1 MQDHR
6 AALGETGEDDPLG
19 GDALGALFIDEGD
32 DLVGGG
38 VQLVFVDGP
47 RRTEGKDVVPARHD
61 PAAIDR
67 HRLARRL
74 GEDEAGARQDHLQG
88 FGHRLE
94 VGTVGAQAV
103 QPDDAGVG
111 IRGIE
116 DQGFAHNGSRQ
127 GAYAFGMGGPFD
139 NRRFPARKSA
149 RLSQI
154 MHSPI
159 SRGCALL
166 REVRRARRSSP
177 AAVAPPAAPAGA
189 AALAVTVRRPARE
202 ATGAGPAVHPGAAK
216 GVANR

>member
-1 MQDHR
+1 
-6 AALGETGEDDPLG
+6 
-19 GDALGALFIDEGD
+19 
-32 DLVGGG
+32 
-38 VQLVFVDGP
+38 
-47 RRTEGKDVVPARHD
+47 
-61 PAAIDR
+61 
-67 HRLARRL
+67 
-74 GEDEAGARQDHLQG
+74 
-88 FGHRLE
+88 
-94 VGTVGAQAV
+94 
-103 QPDDAGVG
+103 
-111 IRGIE
+111 
-116 DQGFAHNGSRQ
+116 RQ

-166 REVRRARRSSP
+166 REVRRVRRSSP
-177 AAVAPPAAPAGA
+177 AAVAPLAASAGA